1 VLTFILCVLGL
12 RLFLS
17 LAKYAWSICLR
28 IGHPTLASVK
38 QDFSLEPTVSIL
50 LPCFNEGPDVYNS
63 IRTILECD
71 YPVDKFQV
79 IATDDCSKDDSWEWL
94 QGEQPWIF
102 PDGSSPG
109 EILRTWGNLAP

>member
-1 VLTFILCVLGL
+1 LTFILCVLGL

-17 LAKYAWSICLR
+17 LAKYAWSIVMR
-28 IGHPTLASVK
+28 IGHPRLASVQ

-50 LPCFNEGPDVYNS
+50 LPCFIDCPDVYTS

-79 IATDDCSKDDSWEWL
+79 IATDNRSRHETWEWL
-94 QGEQPWIF
+94 QTEAADFQ
-102 PDGSSPG
+102 SSVVA
-109 EILRTWGNLAP
+109 RRN